1 MTQHIVCQIISLG
14 LLAYTDLNS
23 LECIM
28 SQMQDDVL
36 DAIMTTCTALL
47 ADTELSHIQ
56 ADIIIDND
64 KFTLFIYLI
73 VVYSCTDCLSAQV
86 HISKWL

>member
-1 MTQHIVCQIISLG
+1 MPQHIVCQIISLG

-28 SQMQDDVL
+28 SQMQDNVL
-36 DAIMTTCTALL
+36 DAVMTACTAFLTY
-47 ADTELSHIQ
+47 AQLSYIQ
-56 ADIIIDND
+56 TDIIINND
-64 KFTLFIYLI
+64 KFTLLIYLI
-73 VVYSCTDCLSAQV
+73 LVYSCTDCLSAQV